1 MVRNAIFLKIAVL
14 YVVFSKFSKFLA
26 GQFFYKQNSYKK
38 NFLRKVGVLQYIAF
52 TKKNQNK
59 RQALTSLLSNLPT
72 EFLKPNLK
80 FSKFVVIYE
89 V

>member
-38 NFLRKVGVLQYIAF
+38 KLSKESGSAPIYRFY
-52 TKKNQNK
+52 KKKPEQK
-59 RQALTSLLSNLPT
+59 ASTYKSIIKLPT

-80 FSKFVVIYE
+80 FSKFAVIYE
-89 V
+89 A